1 MEGTYYSTKS
11 YIKNINK
18 YNMWPHIYLYYY
30 KLNIYGYMGTY
41 CTCHVHT
48 VVRYGTGDPTT
59 FFLLVVN

>member
-1 MEGTYYSTKS
+1 
-11 YIKNINK
+11 
-18 YNMWPHIYLYYY
+18 MWPHIYLYYY